1 MGPVGLQRLYADAQ
15 CQLRVIEGATI
26 RIMNEPKPGATGIL
40 RASWVLFLQPL
51 IRAVGTVVGI
61 TALVGWFGFRA
72 SSGESVWRLFGM
84 LPLRVDAAAPMTQ
97 FLFVLIALVLI
108 VYVQHLVLI
117 WNCRRRKRLSLS
129 QLARLPQQERL
140 RLLEGGDE

>member
-1 MGPVGLQRLYADAQ
+1 MGPVGLQRLYAEPQ

-84 LPLRVDAAAPMTQ
+84 LPLRAEAAVPITK
-97 FLFVLIALVLI
+97 FLFLLIALVLV
-108 VYVQHLVLI
+108 VYGEHLALI
-117 WNCRRRKRLSLS
+117 WKYRRRNQLSLS
-129 QLARLPQQERL
+129 QLARLPQQQRL
-140 RLLEGGDE
+140 RLLERGDG